1 MLQAAPAPKLRPASR
16 PASANRLLG
25 SRWHPSHLGRVSGAG
40 NEDSV
45 AENFNVFTLICET
58 NAASVRWYGVLE
70 ELPFTPVSAAKKGS
84 IFGGT

>member
-1 MLQAAPAPKLRPASR
+1 MPQAAPAPKCR
-16 PASANRLLG
+16 PASADRPIG
-25 SRWHPSHLGRVSGAG
+25 SRWHPSHLGLVSGAG

-70 ELPFTPVSAAKKGS
+70 ELPFTPASAAKKGS